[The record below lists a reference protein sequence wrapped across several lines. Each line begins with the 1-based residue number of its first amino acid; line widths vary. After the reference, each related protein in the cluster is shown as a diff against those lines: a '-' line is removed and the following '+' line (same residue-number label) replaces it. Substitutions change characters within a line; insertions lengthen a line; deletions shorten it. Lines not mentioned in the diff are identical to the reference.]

1 MKEKLVLS
9 LWSIL
14 CMKMVS
20 QCVGWSGIRP
30 IRARLVR
37 ISQCQIREKEFSLF
51 KRFQTE
57 RHSKNTTE
65 KKLKWELFEI
75 LPSNDHKAK
84 VAIQF
89 AGKNCYRIR
98 FKLRMSGAPYNYD
111 YILKYIIIGD
121 QVNQRNIAWQHLL
134 HTHCTG

>member
-1 MKEKLVLS
+1 MWENFFPKKCSPKMYRTCSVNFFGQNVRRKLFKNLIRNDLVKIEKLVLS

-30 IRARLVR
+30 IRARLVK

-57 RHSKNTTE
+57 RHSKNTTRE
-65 KKLKWELFEI
+65 NLKWELFEI
-75 LPSNDHKAK
+75 LPSNDHKR
-84 VAIQF
+84 Q
-89 AGKNCYRIR
+89 N
-98 FKLRMSGAPYNYD
+98 
-111 YILKYIIIGD
+111 
-121 QVNQRNIAWQHLL
+121 LL
-134 HTHCTG
+134 SNLLVKIVIE